1 MLVCWKLKRYLGLN
15 TLENPRQAFEDFIS
29 ALNYVEDFADLGL
42 KERIRVQVVYERLKQ
57 SGIGTLHK
65 FRIRFT
71 PLRIASHH
79 SSLVL

>member
-1 MLVCWKLKRYLGLN
+1 MLVYWKLKSFSCSKHFG
-15 TLENPRQAFEDFIS
+15 NPRQAFEDFIS

-65 FRIRFT
+65 FRIG
-71 PLRIASHH
+71 
-79 SSLVL
+79 SLLCGLLPIILH